1 MRYRAFKNFVVRLKK
16 ITDICQMVAFILDF
30 VIYKKNRMLKKS
42 DIRELKKIP

>member
-1 MRYRAFKNFVVRLKK
+1 MQYRAFKNVMVRLQK
-16 ITDICQMVAFILDF
+16 ITDTCRMVAFIMDF